1 MRGLLC
7 GLLDES
13 FGCGGPTLASELG
26 QSQLSDVIQR
36 TRVQWELFDYSNRPR
51 TVSNANPA
59 YVTAVFQRYGFGTR
73 GRSAGIVPGVP
84 KARPGPVAGAPPTL
98 GDGKGKDPGILPG
111 LAYLLPC
118 PAMDY
123 LWTPWRYAYVSST
136 EKTAGCVFCD
146 APKEK
151 DDAKVF
157 IVHRGEHCFVI
168 LNAYPY
174 TPGHVMIVPYTH
186 LDELR
191 KLSAEAAQEMMTLS
205 QRMESVLREL
215 YHPDGINLGMNIGKA
230 AGAGIAGHIHMH
242 VLPRWVADANF
253 VSVIGETRVLP
264 ETLEATWARM
274 REAMGA

>member
-1 MRGLLC
+1 MRDLRC

-26 QSQLSDVIQR
+26 QSQLSDVLQR
-36 TRVQWELFDYSNRPR
+36 TRVQWELFDYNNRAR

-59 YVTAVFQRYGFGTR
+59 HVTAMFQRSSFRTG
-73 GRSAGIVPGVP
+73 SH
-84 KARPGPVAGAPPTL
+84 
-98 GDGKGKDPGILPG
+98 
-111 LAYLLPC
+111 LLTC
-118 PAMDY
+118 PAMEY

-136 EKTAGCVFCD
+136 EKATGCVFCE
-146 APKEK
+146 AAKEK
-151 DDAKVF
+151 DDAKAH
-157 IVHRGEHCFVI
+157 IVYRGQHCFVI

-174 TPGHVMIVPYTH
+174 TPGHVMIVPYAH
-186 LDELR
+186 LDELQ
-191 KLSAEAAQEMMTLS
+191 KLPAEAANEMMTLS

-215 YHPDGINLGMNIGKA
+215 YRPDGINLGMNIGKA

-264 ETLEATWARM
+264 EALETTWERLK
-274 REAMGA
+274 EALGY